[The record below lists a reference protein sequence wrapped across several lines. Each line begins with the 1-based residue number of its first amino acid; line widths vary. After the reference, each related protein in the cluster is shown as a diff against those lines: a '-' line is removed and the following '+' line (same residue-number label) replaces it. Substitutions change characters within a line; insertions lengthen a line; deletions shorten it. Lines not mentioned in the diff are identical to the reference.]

1 MRGRI
6 GVSELEW
13 GKAMSSSGLSV
24 RKKHNPY
31 YRAWRMIGGMV
42 PIMVAFKMTSWR
54 ERFRDREVHL
64 AALDAAHLKTARTM
78 RRLAEDLEGITIKSA
93 QVVGARGDLV
103 PQAYADEL
111 GKFHDDVDPH
121 PFHVVRPQI
130 ERAIGGPL
138 ASAFSHFEEKAIA
151 AASLAQVHRATLLD
165 GRDVAVKIQYPE
177 AERLI
182 KTDTATMRFLT
193 RVASKLMGFDATP
206 FAKDFSEQLQFELE
220 FDREARAMRRVREM
234 FADTDH
240 IVVPTEVPELSN
252 ERVLVMTW
260 LEGTP
265 LSNPA
270 QLRAQGHDLQ
280 LAADRIGQAYVRMI
294 FKEEFFHG
302 DPHPGNLRIT
312 PEGKLG
318 LIDFGLSRDLPPG
331 FGKAMAVFIAAAITK
346 DMDKGR
352 EAAKR
357 AGIIGDDEDIKT
369 VMKLFA
375 DFVSGNAAAREAE
388 AIRAGKEPDQPP
400 IMPNLRVPGHITLV
414 LRAMSLLDGLS
425 ARLTPGEQRV
435 QAALMTALMQAVQE
449 DNQAQG

>member
-1 MRGRI
+1 M
-6 GVSELEW
+6 SEGEW

-31 YRAWRMIGGMV
+31 YRSWRMIGGMI
-42 PIMVAFKMTSWR
+42 PIMVAFKLASWG
-54 ERFRDREVHL
+54 ERFRSPEKHQ
-64 AALDAAHLKTARTM
+64 AAVNAVHLKTARTM

-111 GKFHDDVDPH
+111 GKFHDAVDPH

-130 ERAIGGPL
+130 ERAIGGPVESVFT
-138 ASAFSHFEEKAIA
+138 AFEEKAIA
-151 AASLAQVHRATLLD
+151 AASLAQVHRATLKD
-165 GRDVAVKIQYPE
+165 GRVVAVKIQYPE

-193 RVASKLMGFDATP
+193 RIASKLVGFDATP

-220 FDREARAMRRVREM
+220 FDREAKAMQRVREM
-234 FADTDH
+234 FADDDM
-240 IVVPTEVPELSN
+240 IAVPTEVPELSN
-252 ERVLVMTW
+252 DRVLVMTW

-270 QLRAQGHDLQ
+270 KLVAEGHDLKWV
-280 LAADRIGQAYVRMI
+280 ADKIGQAYVRMI

-302 DPHPGNLRIT
+302 DPHPGNLRVT

-318 LIDFGLSRDLPPG
+318 LLDFGLSRELPPG
-331 FGKAMAVFIAAAITK
+331 FGKAMAQFIAASLMK
-346 DMDKGR
+346 DLATGR
-352 EAAKR
+352 IAAKQ

-369 VMKLFA
+369 VMKMFA
-375 DFVSGNAAAREAE
+375 EFVSGNAAAREAE
-388 AIRAGKEPDQPP
+388 AIRAGKEPEQPP
-400 IMPNLRVPGHITLV
+400 ILPNLRVPAHITLV

-449 DNQAQG
+449 NNQAEG

>member
-1 MRGRI
+1 MN
-6 GVSELEW
+6 L
-13 GKAMSSSGLSV
+13 
-24 RKKHNPY
+24 KHNPY
-31 YRAWRMIGGMV
+31 YRSWRMIGGMI
-42 PIMVAFKMTSWR
+42 PIMVAFKMASWM
-54 ERFRDREVHL
+54 ERFRDREAHL
-64 AALDAAHLKTARTM
+64 AAVDAVHLKTARTL

-111 GKFHDDVDPH
+111 GKFHDAVDPH
-121 PFHVVRPQI
+121 PFEVVRVQV
-130 ERAIGGPL
+130 ERAIGGPVET
-138 ASAFSHFEEKAIA
+138 AFAEFDQQAIA
-151 AASLAQVHRATLLD
+151 AASLAQVHRATLKD
-165 GRDVAVKIQYPE
+165 GRVVAVKIQYPE

-193 RVASKLMGFDATP
+193 RVASKLVGFDATP

-220 FDREARAMRRVREM
+220 FDREAKAMKRVREM

-240 IVVPTEVPELSN
+240 IAVPIEVPELSN
-252 ERVLVMTW
+252 ERVLTMTW

-270 QLRAQGHDLQ
+270 QLKAEGHDLQ

-312 PEGKLG
+312 PDGKLG
-318 LIDFGLSRDLPPG
+318 LLDFGLSRDLPPG
-331 FGKAMAVFIAAAITK
+331 FGKAMAQFIAAALMK
-346 DMDKGR
+346 DLETGR

-357 AGIIGDDEDIKT
+357 AGILGDDEDIKT

-375 DFVSGNAAAREAE
+375 EFVSGNAAAREAA
-388 AIRAGKEPDQPP
+388 AIREGKEPDQPP
-400 IMPNLRVPGHITLV
+400 IMPNLKVPPHITLV

-449 DNQAQG
+449 DNQDKAAVGV